1 MEENNLKN
9 IGEKIDNILTED
21 ELESLA
27 FLFKALSHPL
37 RLKILLLL
45 YYAKDKKVCVG
56 NLVDFL
62 GISQPNVSQHLFV
75 LRSAG
80 LVSCKREKNFV
91 CYSLNP
97 GLGERIL
104 ETILGERCSL
114 ENLK

>member
-1 MEENNLKN
+1 MGENNLN
-9 IGEKIDNILTED
+9 GIGEKIDNLFSDE

-27 FLFKALSHPL
+27 FLLKALAHPV
-37 RLKILLLL
+37 RLKILILL
-45 YYAKDKKVCVG
+45 YHAKDKKICVS

-80 LVSCKREKNFV
+80 LVSCRREKNFV

-97 GLGERIL
+97 GFGEVIL
-104 ETILGERCSL
+104 KTILQERCLFSSD
-114 ENLK
+114 